1 MGTLTPRSI
10 NFNWKVPSRCERN
23 VQIRNYILL
32 TQVYYDAIYR
42 FVHVSF
48 LCPETVLE
56 IKIVMEGFIIIYR
69 KMKKFFYN

>member
-10 NFNWKVPSRCERN
+10 NFMEGALALWTQRSDKKLYPSYAG
-23 VQIRNYILL
+23 I
-32 TQVYYDAIYR
+32 YYAIYR